1 MYNVIIK
8 MYRNVSAADE
18 MSLIAKYGA
27 LSGGGTNRYTY
38 SQEQQDALNV
48 LKGYAIAIGM
58 EINTDPIGNFI
69 IDQYSVGPVF
79 PQNNAPNMR
88 VMVGYA
94 LFYLLSVLLDTI
106 CVLEYNYSN
115 QR

>member
-27 LSGGGTNRYTY
+27 LSGGGTNRDT
-38 SQEQQDALNV
+38 
-48 LKGYAIAIGM
+48 
-58 EINTDPIGNFI
+58 
-69 IDQYSVGPVF
+69 
-79 PQNNAPNMR
+79 
-88 VMVGYA
+88 

>member
-38 SQEQQDALNV
+38 SQE
-48 LKGYAIAIGM
+48 
-58 EINTDPIGNFI
+58 
-69 IDQYSVGPVF
+69 
-79 PQNNAPNMR
+79 
-88 VMVGYA
+88 
-94 LFYLLSVLLDTI
+94 
-106 CVLEYNYSN
+106 
-115 QR
+115 